1 MCLGKAKE
9 LEMRA
14 KVSDHAS
21 EPSQKEFKDYKDKVA
36 RILQVWSYI
45 FLTRNKLSK
54 ILKDKI
60 TSFRCVFLSFNV
72 NKKSWTVKLESV
84 IWPN

>member
-9 LEMRA
+9 LEMRP

-36 RILQVWSYI
+36 RILQV
-45 FLTRNKLSK
+45 
-54 ILKDKI
+54 
-60 TSFRCVFLSFNV
+60 
-72 NKKSWTVKLESV
+72 
-84 IWPN
+84 